1 MRRRLWVD
9 GQAIVEY
16 EVCLLN
22 PEIGPVDINVQA
34 NVPPIPGITI
44 VPGGG
49 FDATGSATVTLPDL
63 VGDPNCATLTLTLN
77 VSAGVPPGTTV
88 LIDLENDATSCDDHC
103 GDVLLVLEE
112 CKGDTCEGL
121 ITVDHECRQKSEI
134 SWFDHITLYYQGFP
148 TKNLNDPNCC
158 VTWEY
163 INGIP
168 VLPCPRPNWAA
179 NQNFTPMN
187 LPNGQHYKVT
197 INCGDCQYVEEG
209 YVNCGPGHGG
219 EGGGL
224 GREADSRTLL
234 DGVDNDFATIYP
246 NPATNEIA
254 IRLKSD
260 ADATQQYS
268 LQIVDA
274 LGRPVM
280 LHSLLGSTQWQLLD
294 ISSFTPGVYAWYLL
308 GEGNEK
314 VVEKGKIV
322 VIR

>member
-1 MRRRLWVD
+1 MQAAQLLPQPARLLPLTYSPGGNYVFYCQETGNFAPGGDGGYQYFLDNLSIVNSCCTQISITPTIVQACID

-22 PEIGPVDINVQA
+22 PGIGPVDINVQA

-63 VGDPNCATLTLTLN
+63 VGDPNCATLTLTLK

-148 TKNLNDPNCC
+148 IKNLNDPNCC

-168 VLPCPRPNWAA
+168 GCPARAP
-179 NQNFTPMN
+179 T
-187 LPNGQHYKVT
+187 
-197 INCGDCQYVEEG
+197 
-209 YVNCGPGHGG
+209 
-219 EGGGL
+219 GL
-224 GREADSRTLL
+224 RTR
-234 DGVDNDFATIYP
+234 TSP
-246 NPATNEIA
+246 P
-254 IRLKSD
+254 
-260 ADATQQYS
+260 
-268 LQIVDA
+268 
-274 LGRPVM
+274 
-280 LHSLLGSTQWQLLD
+280 
-294 ISSFTPGVYAWYLL
+294 
-308 GEGNEK
+308 
-314 VVEKGKIV
+314 
-322 VIR
+322 